1 MAYIYI
7 YIYTNNTAAAAA
19 ATATVFIIIHA
30 CIYGFIM
37 CFMYYVFIICL
48 LRIYLFII
56 NRQEGR
62 ICIGIRTEFESP
74 RGPNLYKTRDRICR
88 N

>member
-1 MAYIYI
+1 MALALRWLKVAYIYI
-7 YIYTNNTAAAAA
+7 YKNTAAAAA
-19 ATATVFIIIHA
+19 AIANVFIIIHV

-48 LRIYLFII
+48 LCIYLFII

-62 ICIGIRTEFESP
+62 ICIGLGAEFV
-74 RGPNLYKTRDRICR
+74 
-88 N
+88 